1 MKTIETEADVLNA
14 LKELRQIDK
23 RLHPVIDL
31 AGDVPIRRRAPGF
44 EGLAEIVVS
53 QQLSKASANAIW
65 TRLLETVQP
74 LDASRVLDAED
85 ERLRSAGLSA
95 GKVRTLRAC
104 ANAERNGL
112 DFDALADKHPDDAMT
127 VLTAIKGIGPWTAE
141 VYLLFCLGHPD
152 IFPAGDLALQHA
164 VRDALGL
171 DERPGDKALRE
182 IASAWSP
189 HRGVAARLFW
199 RYYGVTRRRDAVPV

>member
-1 MKTIETEADVLNA
+1 MYVIETESDVLHA
-14 LKELRQIDK
+14 LEELRRIDA
-23 RLHPVIDL
+23 RLHPVIET
-31 AGDVPIRRRAPGF
+31 AGEVPLRRRAPGF

-65 TRLLETVQP
+65 GRLTEAVRP
-74 LDASRVLDAED
+74 VSASAIANSTDD
-85 ERLRSAGLSA
+85 RLRGAGLSA

-104 ANAERNGL
+104 AEAERNGL
-112 DFDALADKHPDDAMT
+112 DFDALANHAPDDAMAA
-127 VLTAIKGIGPWTAE
+127 LTAIKGIGPWTAE

-164 VRDALGL
+164 VRDAFDL

-182 IASAWSP
+182 MARAWSP

>member
-14 LKELRQIDK
+14 LKELQQIDK

-65 TRLLETVQP
+65 TRLLETVRP

-95 GKVRTLRAC
+95 SKVRTLRAC

>member
-14 LKELRQIDK
+14 LKELGQIDK

-65 TRLLETVQP
+65 TRLLETVRP

-112 DFDALADKHPDDAMT
+112 DFDALADKQPDDAMT